1 MSTVTDDYSRR
12 TYRVRWAKNGAGVL
26 LFISFSDFCQ
36 TNYLNIYRTDLREI
50 CTIGRTFAV
59 DERTEVIFFDSSRD
73 VAVAT
78 NFVDRID
85 LVVRMTFARAATSA
99 YDKEGSD

>member
-1 MSTVTDDYSRR
+1 MTIVAAR
-12 TYRVRWAKNGAGVL
+12 TGWAKNGAGVL
-26 LFISFSDFCQ
+26 LFISFSDFC
-36 TNYLNIYRTDLREI
+36 LNIYRTDLREI